1 MSHEKKIAVWL
12 WIGCVLIAIMV
23 NIGAITR
30 LTGSGLSIVHWDVV
44 TGVVPPLTHH
54 QWEQAF
60 KAYQQS
66 PQYELMNEGM
76 TLAGFQSIFWWE
88 FTHRLLG
95 RTIGMFFIFQLIF
108 FYWKGWLNRS
118 LIKKYVII
126 ILWVGVVGAWGW
138 YMVKSGLINQPW
150 VSPYRLTVHLI
161 LALSLFSYT
170 FWNAMTLWHSDSL
183 PTNHNVPQ
191 NLKGLTLTILILF
204 GIQIIYGGLMSG
216 LHGALFFPTFPLMHG
231 RLIPGDLFIISPFW
245 KNFFENG
252 NMVNAIH
259 RTLPC
264 IISILIVIYAKKGLH
279 ASRDKTFRFV
289 IWLLIASVILQIT
302 LGALTVINSSV
313 HIPVFFAA
321 AHQFG
326 ALIMLTL
333 LLIISWNIF
342 KNRVTLHFN
351 HPILK

>member
-12 WIGCVLIAIMV
+12 FLGCALIAIMV

-44 TGVVPPLTHH
+44 AGAIPPLTHQ

-66 PQYELMNEGM
+66 PQYELLNKGM
-76 TLAGFQSIFWWE
+76 TLSGFQSIFWWE
-88 FTHRLLG
+88 FIHRLLG
-95 RTIGMFFIFQLIF
+95 RTIGMFFIFQLLF
-108 FYWKGWLNRS
+108 FYWKGWLSRS
-118 LIKKYVII
+118 LIKRYVII

-161 LALSLFSYT
+161 LALSLFSYI
-170 FWNAMTLWHSDSL
+170 FWNALTLWHSDRSPEL
-183 PTNHNVPQ
+183 GEAPQ
-191 NLKGLTLTILILF
+191 NLKRLTLIILVLF
-204 GIQIIYGGLMSG
+204 VIQIIYGGLMSG

-231 RLIPGDLFIISPFW
+231 RLIPNDLFILSPFW

-252 NMVNAIH
+252 NLVNAIH
-259 RTLPC
+259 RTLPW
-264 IISILIVIYAKKGLH
+264 ILSVLVVILAVSGLRKFKDRKLRL
-279 ASRDKTFRFV
+279 S
-289 IWLLIASVILQIT
+289 IWLLIDSPILQNT
-302 LGALTVINSSV
+302 LGALTVINSTV

-333 LLIISWNIF
+333 LLFIGWHMF
-342 KNRVTLHFN
+342 KNHLSN
-351 HPILK
+351 KA